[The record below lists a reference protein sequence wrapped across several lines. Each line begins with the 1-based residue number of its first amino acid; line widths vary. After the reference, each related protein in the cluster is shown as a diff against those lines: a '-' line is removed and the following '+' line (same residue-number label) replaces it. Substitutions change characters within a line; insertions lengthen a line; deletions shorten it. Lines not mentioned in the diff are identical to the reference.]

1 MKALGRA
8 TGSTRTPE
16 QTALAGLLTESAA
29 LYWNRTLRGIA
40 TAQGLAL
47 GDSARLFALVEMAMA
62 DAVITA
68 WNSKNFY
75 QLWRPI
81 TAIRL
86 GDTDGNPNTAPD
98 PAWTPFLITPNYPD
112 YTSGANNA
120 TDSATRML
128 HLFFGTNQM
137 DFDLMTS
144 TGTRR
149 YTHFSKAADDV
160 VDVRVLQGIH
170 FRFADTAA
178 RTQGRNIAKWA
189 FKRFLRPVDDVES
202 VEAEEE
208 E

>member
-1 MKALGRA
+1 M
-8 TGSTRTPE
+8 
-16 QTALAGLLTESAA
+16 
-29 LYWNRTLRGIA
+29 
-40 TAQGLAL
+40 
-47 GDSARLFALVEMAMA
+47 
-62 DAVITA
+62 DAVPYNA
-68 WNSKNFY
+68 ELSGLHVRRE
-75 QLWRPI
+75 QR
-81 TAIRL
+81 
-86 GDTDGNPNTAPD
+86 DGID
-98 PAWTPFLITPNYPD
+98 D
-112 YTSGANNA
+112 
-120 TDSATRML
+120 RML

-202 VEAEEE
+202 VEAEDEE
-208 E
+208 